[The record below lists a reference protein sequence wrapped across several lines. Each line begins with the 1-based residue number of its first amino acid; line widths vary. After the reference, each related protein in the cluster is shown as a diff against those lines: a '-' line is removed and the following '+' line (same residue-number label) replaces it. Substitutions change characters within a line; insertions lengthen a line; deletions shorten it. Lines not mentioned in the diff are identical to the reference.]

1 MTSAPLSKN
10 NVDRSSVDDPTFQI
24 VGVVTTVLPGCGLA
38 TIEAGGSD
46 DLTVSRSTDGIE
58 FDRLTIGQKI
68 ACVVSYKTNR
78 VVRAHHATAP
88 LPLNSGGAAAAR
100 SPVTKQE
107 FIAEYCRRWGVAWAD
122 ISRYRVPV
130 QNGDGGWTMV
140 SIDDHE
146 NDQTLHSPLDPLP
159 D

>member
-10 NVDRSSVDDPTFQI
+10 ANRSNVDDPTFQI
-24 VGVVTTVLPGCGLA
+24 DGVVTTVLPGCGLA

-58 FDRLTIGQKI
+58 FDKLEIGQKI

-78 VVRAHHATAP
+78 VVRVHHAPAP
-88 LPLNSGGAAAAR
+88 LSRDLGGGAAFR
-100 SPVTKQE
+100 SPMTEQE
-107 FIAEYCRRWGVAWAD
+107 FIAKYCRRWGVAWAD
-122 ISRYRVPV
+122 ISRYREPV
-130 QNGDGGWTMV
+130 RKGDGGWTMV
-140 SIDDHE
+140 NIDDHE
-146 NDQTLHSPLDPLP
+146 NDQTLHSPLNPLS